1 MSKPP
6 ANRLDAVR
14 LAADGASL
22 ERRFPLAGFPRLA
35 DSLVTSEGDA
45 TARLSFH
52 EVAQGVAGCEL
63 EVQATVSLRCKRC
76 LEPVAVPLHSVARLA
91 FVAGEAGAAALPEG
105 VEAVTADPHAVD
117 LNAAVEDELLLSLP
131 LVPRH
136 EDELC
141 GPRADARAA
150 AEDEEPPAATRP
162 FAGLRDL
169 LKH

>member
-45 TARLSFH
+45 IARLSFL
-52 EVAQGVAGCEL
+52 EAAQGVPGCDL
-63 EVQATVSLRCKRC
+63 EVEATLALRCQRC
-76 LEPVAVPLHSVARLA
+76 LKAVAVPVRSAGRLG
-91 FVAGEAGAAALPEG
+91 FVAGDADAARVPDD
-105 VEAVTADPHAVD
+105 VEAVTCDPRAVD
-117 LNAAVEDELLLSLP
+117 LRALVEDELLLSLP

-136 EDELC
+136 EDEDC
-141 GPRADARAA
+141 GPREAKRGPDES
-150 AEDEEPPAATRP
+150 EDSRTATRP
-162 FAGLRDL
+162 FAGLKDL

>member
-45 TARLSFH
+45 AARLSFL
-52 EVAQGVAGCEL
+52 EVADGVAGCGLVVE
-63 EVQATVSLRCKRC
+63 ATLALRCQRC
-76 LEPVAVPLHSVARLA
+76 LEAVAVPVRSEARLA
-91 FVAGEAGAAALPEG
+91 FVTSDAEAARVPEG
-105 VEAVTADPHAVD
+105 VEAVTTDPHAVD
-117 LNAAVEDELLLSLP
+117 LHALVEDELLLALP

-136 EDELC
+136 EGEDC
-141 GPRADARAA
+141 GPRATAGGPDEDDAPRT
-150 AEDEEPPAATRP
+150 ATRP
-162 FAGLRDL
+162 FAGLKDL

>member
-45 TARLSFH
+45 IARLSFL
-52 EVAQGVAGCEL
+52 EAAQGVPGCDL
-63 EVQATVSLRCKRC
+63 EVEATLALRCQRC
-76 LEPVAVPLHSVARLA
+76 LKAVAVPVRSAGRLG
-91 FVAGEAGAAALPEG
+91 FVAGDAARVPDD
-105 VEAVTADPHAVD
+105 VEAVTCDPRAVD
-117 LNAAVEDELLLSLP
+117 LSALVEDELLLSLP

-136 EDELC
+136 ESEDC
-141 GPRADARAA
+141 GPREATRGPDEN
-150 AEDEEPPAATRP
+150 EDSRTATRP
-162 FAGLRDL
+162 FAGLKDL